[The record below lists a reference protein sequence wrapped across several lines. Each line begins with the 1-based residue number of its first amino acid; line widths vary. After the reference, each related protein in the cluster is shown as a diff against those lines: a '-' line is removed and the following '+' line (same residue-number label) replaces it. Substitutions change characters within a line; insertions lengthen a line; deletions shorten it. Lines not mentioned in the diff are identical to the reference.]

1 MSCYSFI
8 WIREETSSSDT
19 SVQNEELSINEKLLQ
34 AAESG
39 DHEGVSRALEEGAE
53 INFRDE
59 LETEEYR
66 VAAIRLD
73 K

>member
-1 MSCYSFI
+1 MSASLLEDRGPTSERSRFQSTVTLEMKSVYWFQAKT
-8 WIREETSSSDT
+8 ET
-19 SVQNEELSINEKLLQ
+19 
-34 AAESG
+34 
-39 DHEGVSRALEEGAE
+39 R

>member
-1 MSCYSFI
+1 MQYWFQAKT
-8 WIREETSSSDT
+8 ET
-19 SVQNEELSINEKLLQ
+19 
-34 AAESG
+34 
-39 DHEGVSRALEEGAE
+39 R

-73 K
+73 M

>member
-1 MSCYSFI
+1 M
-8 WIREETSSSDT
+8 
-19 SVQNEELSINEKLLQ
+19 LQ
-34 AAESG
+34 AKTET
-39 DHEGVSRALEEGAE
+39 R

-73 K
+73 LFTINHNLFFGKGNASKVLKNHFPRQVNTS

>member
-1 MSCYSFI
+1 MQYWFQAKT
-8 WIREETSSSDT
+8 ET
-19 SVQNEELSINEKLLQ
+19 
-34 AAESG
+34 
-39 DHEGVSRALEEGAE
+39 R

-73 K
+73 KQIIFSLLL